1 MKLRSQELCQGVLF
15 GLIENVMGKYQSR
28 KGIKSHLGYNN
39 FDIFISHSSEIFWKI
54 IEYVSLKISYI
65 SGILGLEVPT
75 ETYGI

>member
-65 SGILGLEVPT
+65 SGILGLEVHT

>member
-28 KGIKSHLGYNN
+28 KGIKSRLGYNN

-75 ETYGI
+75 ETYSI

>member
-1 MKLRSQELCQGVLF
+1 MKLRSQELCQDVLF

-28 KGIKSHLGYNN
+28 KGIKSRLGYNN

-75 ETYGI
+75 ETYSI

>member
-1 MKLRSQELCQGVLF
+1 M
-15 GLIENVMGKYQSR
+15 
-28 KGIKSHLGYNN
+28 GYNN

-54 IEYVSLKISYI
+54 IKYVSLKISYI

>member
-1 MKLRSQELCQGVLF
+1 MKLRSQELCQDVLF
-15 GLIENVMGKYQSR
+15 GPIENVMGKYQSR
-28 KGIKSHLGYNN
+28 KGIKSRLGYNN

-65 SGILGLEVPT
+65 SGILGLEVHT